1 MQAVGDS
8 VEVGDLLAER
18 EFGRARAATERRVRA
33 ALDAV
38 QQVWTDACDASDQL
52 KRAWERALSTQDGDT
67 VGYGELQ
74 RKQSQAAFR
83 HYLEVERLRIRYE
96 QCVQN
101 LHEAY
106 ERVQHAAQRYAEKG
120 QSGAAEGGAAADTAP
135 GPRPPVPYV
144 SSSGMARAELPPSTK
159 PTRSPA
165 ARQRR
170 RQRAAAN
177 RWLQAGGRSVV
188 PRKIRQQSAGRR
200 RASSE
205 SDMEC
210 DAGR

>member
-1 MQAVGDS
+1 MRRSQAGEREENIGGDIS
-8 VEVGDLLAER
+8 PADAYTTRSPLPTHPAATAAEAALARAAAQREEALRRR
-18 EFGRARAATERRVRA
+18 EFGSGMGDLERGLPRDLSDYAQLAAA
-33 ALDAV
+33 AAAAEAD
-38 QQVWTDACDASDQL
+38 DE
-52 KRAWERALSTQDGDT
+52 KE
-67 VGYGELQ
+67 
-74 RKQSQAAFR
+74 QSA
-83 HYLEVERLRIRYE
+83 EVEQERL
-96 QCVQN
+96 
-101 LHEAY
+101 
-106 ERVQHAAQRYAEKG
+106 AQ
-120 QSGAAEGGAAADTAP
+120 SDTAEGGAAADTAP